1 MEESWDDV
9 AWEQEVKLKE
19 WYVEYIAIVNDQ
31 KFHHMTILY
40 GEDMQDAQKSLLHE
54 VRRSYSPTDRIDI
67 TVIKMKETESQ
78 TDAALFE
85 GIFVP

>member
-54 VRRSYSPTDRIDI
+54 VRRSYSSTDRIDI